1 MSRRTPVRAL
11 AALLAAGV
19 LSACVGMPTEGP
31 VVESKAQPDT
41 DNAPGISFDPRPPQ
55 PGESAVEIVGG
66 FLEAMKAA
74 QVKPAVARQFLTA
87 RARERWT
94 PERSI
99 VTYDDLG
106 TASGEGTVS
115 LVATEV
121 DHYDERGAWRRSQA
135 RHALQFVMA
144 REDGQWRIDRAP
156 DALVVPASWFDDW
169 YQRASTYFF
178 DPTSRILVP
187 EPVYVPRGDQMA
199 SALVRSLLSLPGD
212 ASSRVVRSYFPPDTT
227 RGLSVP
233 ISAAGVAEVSLGGD
247 GSLTDEESARR
258 MLTQLVWTLRQVPS
272 VRAVE
277 LRIGDRA
284 ITTSSGSAQ
293 TSLDMGSAFDPVV
306 NRTAA
311 DLHALEQGRLVRGQ
325 LGELRATT
333 GPLGAGD
340 LDLVEVSVNLSGD
353 TAAGVTAERDAL
365 LVGRVEAADPSA
377 ALRSPIVDGVGLQA
391 PAWDHLD
398 RMWVLERRGGA
409 ARVWV
414 IDGDDVRRIDVP
426 GISGLDVRRLLVSRD
441 GTRVVGLVRGPKV
454 DRLVTS
460 RVLQNEAGRVL
471 RMGPA
476 QALALTPEGSPR
488 LRDLVW
494 RSSSTVS
501 VLSDITDDLS
511 EVRTVSVDGSPGEQ
525 APGGASR
532 LRGRARDLVASP
544 VESAVVYAIGGRVV
558 TDLLRPERELPLLP
572 EGIRSITYPG

>member
-1 MSRRTPVRAL
+1 MSGRTPLHAL
-11 AALLAAGV
+11 AALVAAAV

-31 VVESKAQPDT
+31 VVESQARADA
-41 DNAPGISFDPRPPQ
+41 DNTPGISFDPRPPQ
-55 PGESAVEIVGG
+55 PGESALEIVGG

-74 QVKPAVARQFLTA
+74 PVKPAVARQFLTA
-87 RARERWT
+87 QARERWT

-99 VTYDDLG
+99 VTYGDLG
-106 TASGEGTVS
+106 TARGEGTVS
-115 LVATEV
+115 LVATDV
-121 DHYDERGAWRRSQA
+121 DHYDERGAWRRSQPQ
-135 RHALQFVMA
+135 HALQFVMA

-169 YQRASTYFF
+169 YLRASTYFF

-212 ASSRVVRSYFPPDTT
+212 ASDRVVRSYFPPDTT

-233 ISAAGVAEVSLGGD
+233 ISAAGVAEVFLGGD
-247 GSLTDEESARR
+247 GSLTDEDSARR

-284 ITTSSGSAQ
+284 ITGPGGSAQ
-293 TSLDMGSAFDPVV
+293 TSLDMGSAYDPVV
-306 NRTAA
+306 DRSAS
-311 DLHALEQGRLVRGQ
+311 DLYALDQGRLVRGQ
-325 LGELRATT
+325 LGELRATE
-333 GPLGAGD
+333 GPMGVDDLG
-340 LDLVEVSVNLSGD
+340 LVEVSVNLSGE
-353 TAAGVTAERDAL
+353 TAAGVTAGRNAL
-365 LVGRVEAADPSA
+365 LVGRVDAADSHG
-377 ALRSPIVDGVGLQA
+377 ALRSPIVDGTGLQA

-398 RMWVLERRGGA
+398 RMWVLEQGGGS

-414 IDGDDVRRIDVP
+414 IQGDDARRIDVP
-426 GISGLDVRRLLVSRD
+426 GITGRDVRRLLVSRD
-441 GTRVVGLVRGPKV
+441 GTRVVGLVRGPRA
-454 DRLVTS
+454 DGLVTS
-460 RVLQNEAGRVL
+460 RVLQNQAGRVL

-476 QALALTPEGSPR
+476 RELALTPEGSPR

-494 RSSSTVS
+494 RSPTTVS

-511 EVRTVSVDGSPGEQ
+511 EVRTLSVDGSPGEQ

-544 VESAVVYAIGGRVV
+544 VEAAVVYAIGGRVV
-558 TDLLRPERELPLLP
+558 TDLLRPDRSLPVLP
-572 EGIRSITYPG
+572 EGIGSFTYRG